1 MKYVF
6 GVALFIFSLSAGYG
20 VFVQMFDHELQ
31 HRTMA
36 SLKSNY
42 DLSCLS
48 GDEFIKAVKNR
59 IVGGFK
65 TARKDGFLGLYLGH
79 FTFTD
84 SSAEKMAGC
93 GAKKDRTI
101 SSSLQA
107 VSKKLACNEYP
118 KMSFYFAADQ
128 EATSGSKR
136 QLLVEADCKVSAD
149 LSHTEVV
156 WVPWDQLAHETP
168 FEGDS
173 QYNTPSKV
181 SIKTKHIVDQWPN
194 KWVLE
199 KIELKGESGMIDISA
214 DEIRTIAGRPMVF
227 EFK

>member
-1 MKYVF
+1 MKYAL
-6 GVALFIFSLSAGYG
+6 GIALFIFSLSVGYG
-20 VFVQMFDHELQ
+20 VFVQMFDHEQ
-31 HRTMA
+31 QKRTMA
-36 SLKSNY
+36 SLKTNY

-48 GDEFIKAVKNR
+48 GDDFLKAVKNR
-59 IVGGFK
+59 IVSGFK
-65 TARKDGFLGLYLGH
+65 TTRKDGFLGLHLGH

-84 SSAEKMAGC
+84 SETDKAAC

-107 VSKKLACNEYP
+107 VSKKLACREYP
-118 KMSFYFAADQ
+118 KMSLHFAADQ
-128 EATSGSKR
+128 EAVSGAKR
-136 QLLVEADCKVSAD
+136 QLLVEADCKVSND

-156 WVPWDQLAHETP
+156 WIPWDRLAHETP

-181 SIKTKHIVDQWPN
+181 SIKTKHIVDQWPS

-199 KIELKGESGMIDISA
+199 KIELSGESGIIEVSA
-214 DEIRTIAGRPMVF
+214 EEIRTIAGRPMVF